1 VTERLE
7 RAIEALMRERTG
19 RDCLFVPSGRMALY
33 LAFRTW
39 LSPGDRLLM
48 SPLNDDVVFFT
59 ALAAGLRPVMAPLS
73 AVDGNIEP
81 AAVPEATWAS
91 LGGVLTTNL
100 YGLPD
105 RLPELQARC
114 ATMGIPLIED
124 AAHAIATELDGR
136 PVGTFGDAAAFS
148 MSKHVDGAGGVL
160 VFADGSQRP
169 QVERL
174 REQTT
179 TARSLRQR
187 AVELAKPAGRR
198 VLRRVRLDR
207 PARRARQRLGL
218 AERTAHRMPLRPL
231 ALHAALDGGPDLDRL
246 DPWVRV
252 DLHDYRMRPRPVLL
266 ERTLDRLRTLA
277 SDRSRRVEGVH
288 ALGALAAA
296 APAAAARPRPLF
308 RVPLLVEERDA
319 LVGELAD
326 RGIDVGYVYDPPL
339 DDYAGAAFAEPSPSP
354 AVACWWASHV
364 LPIDPLLARPVL
376 DALRTMPT
384 GLRPAAVAR

>member
-1 VTERLE
+1 MTERLE
-7 RAIEALMRERTG
+7 CAIEALMRQRTG

-59 ALAAGLRPVMAPLS
+59 ALAAGLHPVMAPLS
-73 AVDGNIEP
+73 ADDGNIDP
-81 AAVPEATWAS
+81 AAVPEATWAR

-148 MSKHVDGAGGVL
+148 MSKHVAGAGGVL
-160 VFADGSQRP
+160 AFADGSHRAWL
-169 QVERL
+169 ERL

-187 AVELAKPAGRR
+187 AAELAKPAGRR

-231 ALHAALDGGPDLDRL
+231 ALQAALDSGSDLDRL

-266 ERTLDRLRTLA
+266 ERTLDRLGTLA
-277 SDRSRRVEGVH
+277 SDRARRLEGVH
-288 ALGALAAA
+288 ALGALDAA
-296 APAAAARPRPLF
+296 APAAAAPPRPLF

-326 RGIDVGYVYDPPL
+326 RGIDVGYIYDPPL

>member
-7 RAIEALMRERTG
+7 RAIEALMRDRTG

-33 LAFRTW
+33 LAFRIW
-39 LSPGDRLLM
+39 LSPGDRVLM

-73 AVDGNIEP
+73 SEDGNIDP
-81 AAVPEATWAS
+81 AAVPNATWAS
-91 LGGVLTTNL
+91 LSGVLTTNL

-105 RLPELQARC
+105 RLPELRARC
-114 ATMGIPLIED
+114 NSLGIPLIED
-124 AAHAIATELDGR
+124 AAHAIATEVDGR
-136 PVGTFGDAAAFS
+136 PVGAFGDAAAFS
-148 MSKHVDGAGGVL
+148 MSKHIAGAGGVL
-160 VFADGSQRP
+160 AFADGRRRP
-169 QVERL
+169 LLERL

-187 AVELAKPAGRR
+187 AVELAKPTGRW
-198 VLRRVRLDR
+198 VLRRIRLDR
-207 PARRARQRLGL
+207 PARRARHRLGL
-218 AERTAHRMPLRPL
+218 SERTAHRMPLRPL
-231 ALHAALDGGPDLDRL
+231 ALRAAIDTGPDLHRF

-277 SDRSRRVEGVH
+277 GDRARRVEGVR
-288 ALGALAAA
+288 ALGALDAAV
-296 APAAAARPRPLF
+296 PAAAARPWPLF
-308 RVPLLVEERDA
+308 RVPLLVEGRDA

-326 RGIDVGYVYDPPL
+326 SGIDVGYIYDPPL
-339 DDYAGAAFAEPSPSP
+339 DDYAGAAFADPSP
-354 AVACWWASHV
+354 APAVARWWAGHV
-364 LPIDPLLARPVL
+364 LPIDPLLAQPVL
-376 DALRTMPT
+376 DALRTVPT